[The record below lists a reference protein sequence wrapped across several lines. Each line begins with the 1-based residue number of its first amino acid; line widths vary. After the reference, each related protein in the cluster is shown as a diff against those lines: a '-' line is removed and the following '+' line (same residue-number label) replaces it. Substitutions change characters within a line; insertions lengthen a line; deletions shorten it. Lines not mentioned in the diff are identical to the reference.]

1 MDIQSGNVTTLTPG
15 HSSAIGNTITNFSR
29 IQRTY
34 AAGVAFE
41 GMSNYVANNSISHAP
56 HTAITYL
63 DLSGNDL
70 GGDEGIAL
78 LLEALPKFSYSFH
91 VGTGGAARLL
101 LVLPRYNIQV
111 DAGGAAAIYFLCGY
125 NLHIHAEAATG
136 IWDSST

>member
-56 HTAITYL
+56 HTAITGG
-63 DLSGNDL
+63 GNENL
-70 GGDEGIAL
+70 FEHNTIRHVCF
-78 LLEALPKFSYSFH
+78 ET
-91 VGTGGAARLL
+91 VGTASFSASRLQS
-101 LVLPRYNIQV
+101 R
-111 DAGGAAAIYFLCGY
+111 
-125 NLHIHAEAATG
+125 
-136 IWDSST
+136 